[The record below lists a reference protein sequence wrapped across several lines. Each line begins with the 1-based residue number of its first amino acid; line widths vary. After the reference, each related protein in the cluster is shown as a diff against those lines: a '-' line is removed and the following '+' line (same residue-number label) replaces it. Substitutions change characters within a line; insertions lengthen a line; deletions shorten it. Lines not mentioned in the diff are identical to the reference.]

1 MHKMEDH
8 DLQVEDLKSL
18 TVAQLA
24 GLGEGHVG
32 YIRQIETDEGIQFEL
47 RGADGSQLATAET
60 EAAALFAAEHLEIEP
75 VTLQ

>member
-1 MHKMEDH
+1 MEDR
-8 DLQVEDLKSL
+8 DLQIEDLKSL

-32 YIRQIETDEGIQFEL
+32 YIRQIETDEGI